1 VTPAGQEPA
10 GEAAAGGP
18 TGGAVAERMVGEQT
32 VGEGA
37 AAEEK
42 ARQICLRLLTA
53 APRTRAQLA
62 GALSRRGVPQPVAD
76 SVLARFTEA
85 GLIDDA
91 TFARAWVESRH
102 HSRGLARRALAAEL
116 TQRGVSPDETA
127 AAVGELRPDQEV
139 ATARA
144 LVARTLAGT
153 RGRPLPVRIR
163 RLMSLLARRGYPR
176 GLSYRLVR
184 EALEQEGLG
193 PAVVEA
199 AGVEGTAALDEL
211 LDEVAD
217 QQDDPDD

>member
-10 GEAAAGGP
+10 GEAAVGGP
-18 TGGAVAERMVGEQT
+18 TGGAVAERT
-32 VGEGA
+32 VSEEA

-91 TFARAWVESRH
+91 TFARSWVESRH

-127 AAVGELRPDQEV
+127 AAVGKLRPDQEV

-163 RLMSLLARRGYPR
+163 RLMGVLARRGYPR

-184 EALEQEGLG
+184 EALEREGLG
-193 PAVVEA
+193 PAVAEA
-199 AGVEGTAALDEL
+199 AGVAGTAGLDEL
-211 LDEVAD
+211 LDELAD
-217 QQDDPDD
+217 QPDDPDD